1 MEESTRL
8 VDYFVIAGY
17 NHNKRGNGISNSNSG
32 GFNCQ
37 GTILQR
43 FPETDWDDCP
53 FNGEKF
59 EFDNVF
65 IQHCI
70 SFR

>member
-53 FNGEKF
+53 FNGE
-59 EFDNVF
+59 
-65 IQHCI
+65 
-70 SFR
+70 